1 MTQEEKNTPIT
12 FGMLESI
19 FKGIEE
25 PLTSNINALN
35 DIIEKR
41 CGVHEKSILKL
52 MDMCSK
58 ITEEL
63 NVLRAF
69 VIAVYADQNLLSV
82 EKAAQVYRDYS
93 TKFNKIVKEVKED

>member
-1 MTQEEKNTPIT
+1 MTQEEKNAPIT

-19 FKGIEE
+19 FKEIEK

-35 DIIEKR
+35 DVVEKR
-41 CGVHEKSILKL
+41 FSVHEKSILEL
-52 MDMCSK
+52 MDVCSK
-58 ITEEL
+58 VTEEL

-69 VIAVYADQNLLSV
+69 VIAAYADQNLLSV

-93 TKFNKIVKEVKED
+93 TKFNNIIKERQQI

>member
-1 MTQEEKNTPIT
+1 MTQEEKNTSIT

-41 CGVHEKSILKL
+41 CSVHEKSILEL

-93 TKFNKIVKEVKED
+93 TKFNNIVNVEH

>member
-1 MTQEEKNTPIT
+1 MTQEEKNVPIT

-19 FKGIEE
+19 FKEIEE
-25 PLTSNINALN
+25 PLTSHINALN
-35 DIIEKR
+35 DIVEKR
-41 CGVHEKSILKL
+41 CNVYEKSILTL

-58 ITEEL
+58 ATEEL

-69 VIAVYADQNLLSV
+69 VIAIYADQNHLSV

-93 TKFNKIVKEVKED
+93 TKFNNIVKEVKED

>member
-19 FKGIEE
+19 FKEIEE
-25 PLTSNINALN
+25 PLTSHIINVLN
-35 DIIEKR
+35 DIVEKE
-41 CGVHEKSILKL
+41 CNVHEKSILTL

-69 VIAVYADQNLLSV
+69 VIAVYADQNHLSV
-82 EKAAQVYRDYS
+82 EKAAQVYGNYS
-93 TKFNKIVKEVKED
+93 TEFNNVVKER

>member
-1 MTQEEKNTPIT
+1 MTQEEKNATIT

-19 FKGIEE
+19 FKEIEE
-25 PLTSNINALN
+25 PLTSHINALN
-35 DIIEKR
+35 DVVEKR
-41 CGVHEKSILKL
+41 CDVYEKSTLTL

-58 ITEEL
+58 ATEEL

-69 VIAVYADQNLLSV
+69 VIAAYADQNLLSV

-93 TKFNKIVKEVKED
+93 TKFNNIVKER

>member
-19 FKGIEE
+19 FKEIEE
-25 PLTSNINALN
+25 PLTSHIINVLN
-35 DIIEKR
+35 DIVEKE
-41 CGVHEKSILKL
+41 CNVHEKSILTL

-58 ITEEL
+58 VTEEL

-69 VIAVYADQNLLSV
+69 VIAVYADQNHLSV
-82 EKAAQVYRDYS
+82 EKAAQVYGSYS
-93 TKFNKIVKEVKED
+93 TEFNNVVKER